1 MENKQII
8 TQLQILLIEARRILE
23 QADGKEIY
31 LGVDASIL
39 AIAVKPF
46 GYRRKVVQTA
56 GTPCTDRYWSI
67 RCAGFPL
74 LLPLFSE
81 AQTEWC
87 GRYVRLLSDT

>member
-46 GYRRKVVQTA
+46 GYRRKV
-56 GTPCTDRYWSI
+56 
-67 RCAGFPL
+67 F
-74 LLPLFSE
+74 
-81 AQTEWC
+81 
-87 GRYVRLLSDT
+87 